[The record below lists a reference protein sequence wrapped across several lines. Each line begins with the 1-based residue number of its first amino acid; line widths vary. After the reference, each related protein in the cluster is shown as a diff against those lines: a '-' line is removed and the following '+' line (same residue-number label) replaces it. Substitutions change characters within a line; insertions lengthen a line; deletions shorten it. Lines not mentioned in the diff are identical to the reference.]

1 MNELQGHI
9 RQIGQT
15 LGQVVV
21 GQAGLIDQ
29 LLVALLSGGHVIL
42 EGVPGTGKTLMVKV
56 LAQLIQA
63 EFCRI
68 QLTPDILPSD
78 ILGTNVFDLNTR
90 DFTQKRADFY
100 SRDRKSTRLNSS
112 HSQQSRMP
120 SSA

>member
-42 EGVPGTGKTLMVKV
+42 EGVPGTGKTLMVKEIGR
-56 LAQLIQA
+56 AS
-63 EFCRI
+63 CRER
-68 QLTPDILPSD
+68 
-78 ILGTNVFDLNTR
+78 V
-90 DFTQKRADFY
+90 
-100 SRDRKSTRLNSS
+100 
-112 HSQQSRMP
+112 
-120 SSA
+120 